1 MSDTPNDRGGG
12 ETAPRELA
20 RVTLPQLYTVPPNTR
35 AKNCDCRRR
44 IWMLDVDGK
53 VLPITCTETFID
65 TKQFGR
71 VMVPGVKPPT
81 ATDAGLGFNH
91 FIDCPNRRAHRKRD
105 DTAHERADVAK
116 AIALAEQWSH
126 AHGLRCTGAPNL
138 RETCGGFAVVVF
150 LLDKRLFATPCSA
163 HADAVLAALRFA
175 GRMRDVKFF
184 PVQAYLED
192 AEPERAAKFVERAK
206 AVADRNVR
214 DGFSVPRAGPL
225 L

>member
-20 RVTLPQLYTVPPNTR
+20 RVTLPQLYTVPPN
-35 AKNCDCRRR
+35 
-44 IWMLDVDGK
+44 
-53 VLPITCTETFID
+53 
-65 TKQFGR
+65 
-71 VMVPGVKPPT
+71 
-81 ATDAGLGFNH
+81 
-91 FIDCPNRRAHRKRD
+91 
-105 DTAHERADVAK
+105 ERADVAK